1 MINHKQKSLETQLQ
15 QELTKRKRA
24 KRRRVR
30 EGGGGGAQKK
40 GEKTI
45 ELGNCDAHIDQS
57 TSGGCCCKI
66 YKQYDNHLAINSTT
80 GGQQGGGWRAGGM
93 PG

>member
-30 EGGGGGAQKK
+30 EEEVGGVAQKK

-57 TSGGCCCKI
+57 TSGGCCCQI

-80 GGQQGGGWRAGGM
+80 GGQQEGGW
-93 PG
+93 